1 MSRIKILDC
10 TLRDGGYVNDWNF
23 GEESIGAITN
33 NLLDT
38 GIDFVECGFISSR
51 KETSSSKS
59 IFKSIDEANQRTG
72 KLVSNNDRL
81 LFMINFGEYDKNLI
95 IPYNDE
101 SCVRGIRVA
110 FHKHDMHDALELCRV
125 IKNKGYLIFI
135 QPMNTLSYSKVELN
149 ELLILSN
156 EISPYAVYMVDSLGV
171 MRGKDIIDLFD
182 AYDKILDENIFIGFH
197 SHNNLQLSFS
207 NSQDFIKHSGD
218 RNIIIDS
225 TLIGIGRGA
234 GNLCTELIAQHLNEN
249 NKGEYD
255 LLPILTTIDEVMYPL
270 QSKYQWGY
278 TIPYYLAATCGCHPN
293 YATFLSNK
301 QTLKVKDISA
311 LLKLIPDESKS
322 MYDQKLI
329 ESIYVD
335 FQSNIMDDS
344 DAIDTI
350 RENIADREVVVVA
363 PGKGYIEYI
372 NEIQKNSNKK
382 DCYVVSVNFID
393 SALNADM
400 AFFGNVKRYS
410 EYMPDVNRFKG
421 KVSIT
426 SNIKDRNGKELIVNY
441 ADYLN
446 DDPNIIDNSGLMLIN
461 LLSEIGVK
469 GIKLAGFDGF
479 DTDRRMNY
487 YDGMGNVAERG
498 YLYAQNKSMS
508 LKLKQLSAKTNI
520 SFITPSM
527 YEIPGGD
534 TD

>member
-1 MSRIKILDC
+1 MPRIKILDC

-23 GEESIGAITN
+23 GEDSIGAITN

-38 GIDFVECGFISSR
+38 GIDFVECGFISSK
-51 KETSSSKS
+51 KETSPSKT
-59 IFKSIDEANQRTG
+59 IFKSIDDANQRVE
-72 KLVSNNDRL
+72 KLVSNSDRL
-81 LFMINFGEYDKNLI
+81 LFMINFGEYDKDLI
-95 IPYNDE
+95 IPHNDGT
-101 SCVRGIRVA
+101 CVRGIRVA
-110 FHKHDMHDALELCRV
+110 FHKHDMQNALELCRV
-125 IKNKGYLIFI
+125 IKENGYLIFI
-135 QPMNTLSYSKVELN
+135 QPMNTLSYSKDELN

-171 MRGKDIIDLFD
+171 MRKKDIMDLFD
-182 AYDKILDENIFIGFH
+182 VYDKILDENISIGFH

-270 QSKYQWGY
+270 QSRHQWGY

-311 LLKLIPDESKS
+311 LLKLIPDGSKS
-322 MYDQKLI
+322 MYNQKLV
-329 ESIYVD
+329 ELIYVD

-344 DAIDTI
+344 DTIDII
-350 RENIADREVVVVA
+350 RENIADKEVVVVA
-363 PGKGYIEYI
+363 PGKRYTEHI
-372 NEIQKNSNKK
+372 NEIQKNSDKE
-382 DCYVVSVNFID
+382 DCYVISVNFID

-410 EYMPDVNRFKG
+410 EYMHSVDKFEG
-421 KVSIT
+421 IISIT
-426 SNIKDRNGKELIVNY
+426 SNIKDRNGKELVVNY

-461 LLSEIGVK
+461 LLSNMDVK
-469 GIKLAGFDGF
+469 EIKLAGFDGF
-479 DTDRRMNY
+479 DIDRRMNY

-498 YLYAQNKSMS
+498 YLHAQNKSMS
-508 LKLKQLSAKTNI
+508 IKLKQLSAKINI

-527 YEIPGGD
+527 YEIPGGNNN
-534 TD
+534 

>member
-278 TIPYYLAATCGCHPN
+278 TIPYYLAATCG
-293 YATFLSNK
+293 
-301 QTLKVKDISA
+301 
-311 LLKLIPDESKS
+311 
-322 MYDQKLI
+322 
-329 ESIYVD
+329 
-335 FQSNIMDDS
+335 
-344 DAIDTI
+344 
-350 RENIADREVVVVA
+350 
-363 PGKGYIEYI
+363 
-372 NEIQKNSNKK
+372 
-382 DCYVVSVNFID
+382 
-393 SALNADM
+393 
-400 AFFGNVKRYS
+400 
-410 EYMPDVNRFKG
+410 
-421 KVSIT
+421 
-426 SNIKDRNGKELIVNY
+426 
-441 ADYLN
+441 
-446 DDPNIIDNSGLMLIN
+446 
-461 LLSEIGVK
+461 
-469 GIKLAGFDGF
+469 
-479 DTDRRMNY
+479 
-487 YDGMGNVAERG
+487 
-498 YLYAQNKSMS
+498 
-508 LKLKQLSAKTNI
+508 
-520 SFITPSM
+520 
-527 YEIPGGD
+527 
-534 TD
+534 